1 MKALTLAAALLAF
14 CVVVFGAFV
23 RLSDAG
29 LSCPDWPG
37 CYGRLTVPEEQGE
50 AYPERP
56 LEHGKAWTEMTHRYL
71 AGILGIAV
79 LAVAILAWRNAAN
92 KWLASALAVL
102 VLAQALLG
110 MWTVTMLLKPVV
122 VTLHLLGGMATLAL
136 ACWIAMA
143 ARGAEILWTRSEL
156 RFAALIGLALLFAQ
170 IALGGWVSSHYA
182 GLACNDFPLCHGSLL
197 PAMDFARAFS
207 WQMQP
212 TEESMAAI
220 QWTHRIGA
228 LIVLFYLSW
237 LGFRALRHEPAV
249 AACVMLLVWVQAGLG
264 AANVWLGLPLPLAVA
279 HNAAAALLLITMV
292 MLNFRL
298 RRHPAR
304 PPGSK

>member
-1 MKALTLAAALLAF
+1 
-14 CVVVFGAFV
+14 
-23 RLSDAG
+23 
-29 LSCPDWPG
+29 
-37 CYGRLTVPEEQGE
+37 
-50 AYPERP
+50 
-56 LEHGKAWTEMTHRYL
+56 MTHRYL

-79 LAVAILAWRNAAN
+79 LAVAVLAWRNAAN
-92 KWLASALAVL
+92 KWLASTLAVL
-102 VLAQALLG
+102 VLVQALLG
-110 MWTVTMLLKPVV
+110 MWTVTMLLKPLV

-143 ARGAEILWTRSEL
+143 VRGDEILWTRSEL
-156 RFAALIGLALLFAQ
+156 RVAALIGLALLFAQ

-182 GLACNDFPLCHGSLL
+182 GLACADFPLCDGNLL
-197 PAMDFARAFS
+197 PAMDFARTFS
-207 WQMQP
+207 L
-212 TEESMAAI
+212 EIERSKESMVAI
-220 QWTHRIGA
+220 QWTHRLGA
-228 LIVLFYLSW
+228 LIVLVYLSW

>member
-1 MKALTLAAALLAF
+1 MKALTLGAAILAF

-37 CYGRLTVPEEQGE
+37 CYGSITVPQEQGE
-50 AYPERP
+50 VHPERP
-56 LEHGKAWTEMTHRYL
+56 LDPKLAWIEMSHRYL
-71 AGILGIAV
+71 AGILGIAILGILV
-79 LAVAILAWRNAAN
+79 LAWRNAAN
-92 KWLASALAVL
+92 KGLASALALLVL
-102 VLAQALLG
+102 VQALLG
-110 MWTVTMLLKPVV
+110 MWTVTMLLKPVI

-136 ACWIAMA
+136 ACWIALS
-143 ARGAEILWTRSEL
+143 ARGDELRWSRSEL
-156 RFAALIGLALLFAQ
+156 KVAALIGLALLFAQ

-182 GLACNDFPLCHGSLL
+182 GLACAGFPSCDGSLL
-197 PAMDFARAFS
+197 PEMDFARGFS
-207 WQMQP
+207 LEIERTKQ
-212 TEESMAAI
+212 SMVAI
-220 QWTHRIGA
+220 QWAHRLGA
-228 LIVLFYLSW
+228 LIVLVYSSW
-237 LGFRALRHEPAV
+237 LGLSSLRHEPAV
-249 AACVMLLVWVQAGLG
+249 AACVLLLVWVQAGLG

-298 RRHPAR
+298 RRHPAP